1 VSAPAF
7 RLTPVPVPERDI
19 QHACADALDRLLLPP
34 AVWFSAAIG
43 ATKLTPQQAAALARA
58 GVKRGWPDLYV
69 ITPIVHGSRII
80 GVELKRRTGR
90 LSKTRIVRTK
100 SGAPRILEGQ
110 EDVFLRLQAAG
121 MIIEI
126 ARSVPEMLDALK
138 RWDVPLRSHYR

>member
-1 VSAPAF
+1 MTAAPF
-7 RLTPVPVPERDI
+7 RLTHPVIPERDI
-19 QHACADALDRLLLPP
+19 QAACADALDSLLLPP

-43 ATKLTPQQAAALARA
+43 ATKLSPQQAAALARA

-80 GVELKRRTGR
+80 GIELKNRTGR

-110 EDVFLRLQAAG
+110 EDVFLRLERAG
-121 MIIEI
+121 MIIEV
-126 ARSVPEMLDALK
+126 ARSVDEMLLALE